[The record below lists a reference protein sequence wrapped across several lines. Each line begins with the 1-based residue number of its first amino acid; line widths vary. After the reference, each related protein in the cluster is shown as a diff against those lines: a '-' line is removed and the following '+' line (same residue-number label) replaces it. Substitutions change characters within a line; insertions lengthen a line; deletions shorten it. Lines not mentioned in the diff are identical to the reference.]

1 MIPKKKTD
9 RPVADRI
16 EAVAY
21 PAIPPNS
28 FKINGVSAILSAGEN
43 KLLVVER
50 SFSTGRLAH
59 TIRVFLAD
67 MNEATDIGGIGSLQS
82 QPAAKPVSKKLLLNM
97 DDLGRYIDNIEGVTF
112 GPALPNGHQTLI
124 FVADNNFSSLQKT
137 QFLLF
142 EIAP

>member
-1 MIPKKKTD
+1 M
-9 RPVADRI
+9 
-16 EAVAY
+16 
-21 PAIPPNS
+21 
-28 FKINGVSAILSAGEN
+28 SAILSAGEN

-50 SFSTGRLAH
+50 SFSTGRLAC

-67 MNEATDIGGIGSLQS
+67 MNEATDIAGTNSLQS

-112 GPALPNGHQTLI
+112 GPTLPNGHRTLI
-124 FVADNNFSSLQKT
+124 FVADNNFSPLQKT